1 MVGGL
6 VSSLG
11 LLFTSFASEYHQV
24 FLSYGLLLG
33 KYLFLNILYGSA
45 KLGCGVDKSGCGE
58 DKLWSLASLSWG
70 AA

>member
-1 MVGGL
+1 MYSLTIRRRSTRLTAVVGGL

-33 KYLFLNILYGSA
+33 K
-45 KLGCGVDKSGCGE
+45 
-58 DKLWSLASLSWG
+58 DKLRNVAKIS
-70 AA
+70 

>member
-1 MVGGL
+1 VVGGL

-33 KYLFLNILYGSA
+33 KDLFLNILYGR
-45 KLGCGVDKSGCGE
+45 V
-58 DKLWSLASLSWG
+58 
-70 AA
+70 